1 MSIEK
6 MKAELAQVSE
16 KIVALDVL
24 LTAAWNE
31 MVAAKADRYF
41 THPLYRKWKTLD
53 ERDTKLRHREADLR
67 EEIEWAEDEE

>member
-24 LTAAWNE
+24 LLAAWNE
-31 MVAAKADRYF
+31 MVAAKADRDF

-53 ERDTKLRHREADLR
+53 ERDTKLRHREVDLR
-67 EEIEWAEDEE
+67 EEIEFAEDEE